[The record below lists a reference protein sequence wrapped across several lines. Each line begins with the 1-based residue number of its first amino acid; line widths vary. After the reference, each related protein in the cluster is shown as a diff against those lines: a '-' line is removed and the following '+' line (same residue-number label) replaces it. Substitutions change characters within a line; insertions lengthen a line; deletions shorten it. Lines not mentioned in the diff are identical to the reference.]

1 MFSTKIKSFIY
12 RNHSYLYSPFNVGVN
27 VFRYHQIYEYVTPQ
41 LIPTT
46 IYSQGQP
53 CIHKRCGAK
62 PPLGAGLGGLSLC
75 LLLPTPRGPDEGP
88 ALAVSLCT
96 RAGVGGQRR
105 GRALG
110 GRDGQS
116 RPRPARMPRVGPTPV
131 RGVPENQAAGGRG
144 SQKAGPIRGVKTVPL
159 LTRKKGPTEL

>member
-1 MFSTKIKSFIY
+1 MPSTKIKSFIY
-12 RNHSYLYSPFNVGVN
+12 RNHSYPFNVGVN
-27 VFRYHQIYEYVTPQ
+27 VFRYHRICEYVTSQ
-41 LIPTT
+41 LIPETVS
-46 IYSQGQP
+46 SQGQP
-53 CIHKRCGAK
+53 CSYKPCGAK
-62 PPLGAGLGGLSLC
+62 PPRGAGLRGLSLC

-116 RPRPARMPRVGPTPV
+116 HPRPARMPRVGPTPV
-131 RGVPENQAAGGRG
+131 RGVPENHALGVVGDGR
-144 SQKAGPIRGVKTVPL
+144 QVL
-159 LTRKKGPTEL
+159 LGE